1 MIEKGFGMKTVLK
14 TLLLLT
20 LVTSALAD
28 DAAIKKQ
35 LVGTWKYD
43 GQIIVLNADGSM
55 NNTIKTWDVR
65 NGKYIETKKS
75 GATYTLSILKLTKT
89 SVTLR
94 SEDHSR
100 GIGTWTR
107 VQ

>member
-1 MIEKGFGMKTVLK
+1 MKTILK

-35 LVGTWKYD
+35 LVGKWKYN
-43 GQIIVLNADGSM
+43 GELIVLNADGSM
-55 NNTIKTWDVR
+55 NNDLKTWDVQD
-65 NGKYIETKKS
+65 GKYIETKQS
-75 GATYTLSILKLTKT
+75 GATDPCTILKLTKT
-89 SVTLR
+89 TFTFR
-94 SEDHSR
+94 EDFRSR
-100 GIGTWTR
+100 GTGTWTR